1 MKINKQLVTYAS
13 VGVFAVAA
21 IATSAAIGP
30 IWAPQ
35 APAPAET
42 SIVEPAEVVETP
54 TPTPTV
60 TPTPTPEPVVE
71 APAPPPPPP
80 PAPPASSG
88 APAGTPLPF
97 YPSTDPENAQGGSY
111 ADPGTFCASGSG
123 STVNGVPVCD

>member
-1 MKINKQLVTYAS
+1 MRINWQIVTYAG
-13 VGVFAVAA
+13 VGAVAVAA
-21 IATSAAIGP
+21 IYTSAAIGP
-30 IWAPQ
+30 IWGQ
-35 APAPAET
+35 PAPEPAEI

-80 PAPPASSG
+80 PAPPAKSG
-88 APAGTPLPF
+88 APSGTPLPF
-97 YPSTDPENAQGGSY
+97 HPSGDPENANGGEY